1 MALTRPFQAH
11 LLFFSSDD
19 LISKCELEEELWWQV
34 LLLCCNQAPGFPRW
48 PYQRNNVNSPLLAL
62 PLRHCNQLQLAEVT
76 AVFTWLRGC
85 WEGLLLQRCAGSAE
99 KLICSQGVC
108 VWGRVG
114 ALKTRLEFLSITLG
128 FIFPS
133 G

>member
-1 MALTRPFQAH
+1 MALP
-11 LLFFSSDD
+11 
-19 LISKCELEEELWWQV
+19 KE
-34 LLLCCNQAPGFPRW
+34 
-48 PYQRNNVNSPLLAL
+48 RNVSGLVDTASGTAAG
-62 PLRHCNQLQLAEVT
+62 CAWAEVT

-99 KLICSQGVC
+99 KLVCPQGVC
-108 VWGRVG
+108 VGGRVG
-114 ALKTRLEFLSITLG
+114 ALKTCLQFFSETLG

>member
-1 MALTRPFQAH
+1 MAL
-11 LLFFSSDD
+11 
-19 LISKCELEEELWWQV
+19 SKE
-34 LLLCCNQAPGFPRW
+34 R
-48 PYQRNNVNSPLLAL
+48 NVNSIVGTASGIATS
-62 PLRHCNQLQLAEVT
+62 CAWAEVT

-99 KLICSQGVC
+99 KLMCSQGVC
-108 VWGRVG
+108 VGSVG
-114 ALKTRLEFLSITLG
+114 ALKTCLEFLSVTLG